1 MSFSLDN
8 KGRDRMREVRRRKRE
23 RDRRGRE
30 GVKFDESQV
39 GAVVIIRAFRHC
51 NPGLILSS
59 DVR

>member
-1 MSFSLDN
+1 
-8 KGRDRMREVRRRKRE
+8 MREVRGRERE

-30 GVKFDESQV
+30 GVKFDDSQV
-39 GAVVIIRAFRHC
+39 AAVVIIRAFRHY